1 MAELAVSRQ
10 NHDNMPWSFV
20 MRVFRRCL
28 LVAVFALTS
37 GAASAQ
43 APLAPTGYA
52 TLVILRA
59 PGMSGALWTYHFY
72 VDKTL
77 VAELRVHKYTVVF
90 IPPGPHE
97 VHTGATPEYR
107 GMLLPLTAVAGETYY
122 FYEDVTII
130 SSGNFSQTVR
140 FLPPE
145 PAPNLKHFH
154 YVKPVVQ
161 QLDTV
166 DHQSMASSES
176 Q

>member
-1 MAELAVSRQ
+1 
-10 NHDNMPWSFV
+10 

-28 LVAVFALTS
+28 LVAVFALAS

-43 APLAPTGYA
+43 APLAPAGYA
-52 TLVILRA
+52 TLAILRA

-90 IPPGPHE
+90 IPPGAHE

-107 GMLLPLTAVAGETYY
+107 GELLPLTAVAGETYY
-122 FYEDVTII
+122 FYQDTTII

-140 FLPPE
+140 FLSPE
-145 PAPNLKHFH
+145 VAPKLKHFH
-154 YVKPVVQ
+154 YVRPVVQ
-161 QLDTV
+161 QLDGV
-166 DHQSMASSES
+166 DHQAMASSES
-176 Q
+176 H

>member
-1 MAELAVSRQ
+1 MQ
-10 NHDNMPWSFV
+10 
-20 MRVFRRCL
+20 VFRRCL

-37 GAASAQ
+37 GAAFAQ
-43 APLAPTGYA
+43 APPAPAGYA

-77 VAELRVHKYTVVF
+77 VAGLRVHKYTVVF

-107 GMLLPLTAVAGETYY
+107 GELLPLNAIAGETYY
-122 FYEDVTII
+122 FYEDTTMIN
-130 SSGNFSQTVR
+130 SGNFSQTVR
-140 FLPPE
+140 FLAPE

-154 YVKPVVQ
+154 YVKPIVQ
-161 QLDTV
+161 QLDGA
-166 DHQSMASSES
+166 DHQAAAILES
-176 Q
+176 R